1 MRQAATIALLV
12 LCAVPS
18 GSSRGDNPSTSE
30 PAAVIQAQE
39 RLRSGD
45 RRGAL
50 ILLEDALLDGPAGDR
65 PAVVDLLRRSYSEM
79 AREAESVGNVAAAAE
94 YRENL
99 AILERAHPGPRPADR
114 PQGEPI
120 RPRPPAPVAAPKP
133 PGEPAQPEPIVGS
146 GLGSIKTPSLG
157 KGQPTTAPPPELREP
172 VSSAS
177 LPEPVHLPIPQSLP
191 EPAPMPAILAGPG
204 LPKSDSAV
212 IPAGIPTP
220 NRDGNPSRL
229 EVVNPGSSIGAAPF
243 SVPAATSS
251 PALTPQP
258 VQPSPIVQEPATR
271 PAPALPVQPDDLADA
286 DRLFR
291 AQDFDGAGK
300 LYAGLA
306 ARKALPDERRPHW
319 AYCRMKAV
327 VRRINA
333 NPRSMRE
340 WDAIEAE
347 VRAIQQLTP
356 KNWYGEYL
364 MNLVTETRRS
374 RRRRSPS
381 AGNMVVRGSSPDGP
395 EPAIQ
400 PPGRRRPLPSRATP
414 FAAPT
419 KPPSPA
425 LPSARDPSLI
435 LPGSLALPDSD
446 GTAPANAAIA
456 PGASNAGR
464 WQVHESPNFRV
475 YHHNRRLA
483 EQAAEVAESVRTA
496 QARRWGTAAAQSNW
510 TPRCEL
516 YLYPTGKDF
525 AEATSQPET
534 APGLSTISNDGS
546 RVVARRM
553 SLRADNRLLLTATLP
568 HEVTHVVLAD
578 LFAAQPIPRWADE
591 GLAVLAEPEAELRHR
606 EADLKGPLDEGRVF
620 EAGRLLAMDYPDPK
634 DWRLFYAQ
642 SVSMTRFLVEQG
654 PSVRFIQFL
663 RETQRM
669 GTEAALRD
677 VYQIE
682 GVAALHERWLDY
694 ARKQAGT
701 EIASTRD
708 TDQQPGDTRRD

>member
-12 LCAVPS
+12 LCAVPN
-18 GSSRGDNPSTSE
+18 GSSRGDNPKPSE
-30 PAAVIQAQE
+30 PAAVTQARD
-39 RLRSGD
+39 RLRTGD
-45 RRGAL
+45 RQGAL
-50 ILLEDALLDGPAGDR
+50 TLLEDALLDGPASDR
-65 PAVVDLLRRSYSEM
+65 SAVLDLLRRTYTEL
-79 AREAESVGNVAAAAE
+79 AREAESGGNAVAAAE

-99 AILERAHPGPRPADR
+99 AILDRAHPAPRPADR

-120 RPRPPAPVAAPKP
+120 HPRPPASVETPLP
-133 PGEPAQPEPIVGS
+133 PGKDRFAGS
-146 GLGSIKTPSLG
+146 GLGSIQTPSLS
-157 KGQPTTAPPPELREP
+157 KAPPTTIPLPELREP

-177 LPEPVHLPIPQSLP
+177 LPEPINLPMPKSLP
-191 EPAPMPAILAGPG
+191 EPAPMPAHLAGQG
-204 LPKSDSAV
+204 IPKSDPAV

-220 NRDGNPSRL
+220 SQLDPSKRL
-229 EVVNPGSSIGAAPF
+229 AVVNPGEASGTARSSGSAAKRLLPENPGSAHPLPIGQAP
-243 SVPAATSS
+243 T
-251 PALTPQP
+251 
-258 VQPSPIVQEPATR
+258 
-271 PAPALPVQPDDLADA
+271 PALPARPDDLAAA

-291 AQDFDGAGK
+291 AQDFDAAGK

-306 ARKALPDERRPHW
+306 ARKALPEERRPHW

-340 WDAIEAE
+340 WDAIETE

-400 PPGRRRPLPSRATP
+400 PPGRRRPLRSRETP
-414 FAAPT
+414 NARPT
-419 KPPSPA
+419 APPSPA

-435 LPGSLALPDSD
+435 LPGSLALPEAD
-446 GTAPANAAIA
+446 GSPSAGAADAPQATN
-456 PGASNAGR
+456 GVR

-483 EQAAEVAESVRTA
+483 EQAAEVAESVRSA
-496 QARRWGTAAAQSNW
+496 QARRWETAATQSEW

-516 YLYPTGKDF
+516 YLYANGKEF
-525 AEATSQPET
+525 AEATGQPAT

-591 GLAVLAEPEAELRHR
+591 GLAVLAEPETELRHR

-642 SVSMTRFLVEQG
+642 SVSLTRFLVDQG
-654 PSVRFIQFL
+654 SSARFIQFL
-663 RETQRM
+663 RESQRI
-669 GTEAALRD
+669 GTEAALRN

-694 ARKQAGT
+694 ARKQADT
-701 EIASTRD
+701 EIASTREMD
-708 TDQQPGDTRRD
+708 HRPDDTRRD